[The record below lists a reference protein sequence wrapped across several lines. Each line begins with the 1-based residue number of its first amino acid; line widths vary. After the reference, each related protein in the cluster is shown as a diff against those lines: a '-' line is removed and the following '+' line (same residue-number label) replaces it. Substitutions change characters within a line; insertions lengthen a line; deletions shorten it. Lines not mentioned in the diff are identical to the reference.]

1 MSSTDKTTALV
12 PAYLPSLALFGST
25 GGCLLSTLLRLL
37 NTPSPTGTLNP
48 PQHVSVL
55 VRSTSKLETLLT
67 TKGVPKETISAR
79 LRIVEGDILTDF
91 DKVVETITLPPDNI
105 QSKNKRFVDVVLFGI
120 GGYPRAT
127 FVPPFI
133 KLDNPTI
140 CQDGMSAVLNAL
152 QQPPAHSYH
161 SEPAINKPLVLAIS
175 STGLYRGG
183 EDDPRDLYIPML
195 IMYKCLL
202 GGPHKD
208 KIAMEDVLTAA
219 AGSDVNSDAK
229 SNPLCDYIV
238 VRGALFNDQ
247 PAEAKPLRAGYPKR
261 VPGVGEGVKWGDV
274 AGPAIGCGVSREDV
288 GRWVWEEVASGR
300 TGWNEQ
306 GEYVGEWKGKKVT
319 LTN

>member
-1 MSSTDKTTALV
+1 MSSTDKTPTPLA
-12 PAYLPSLALFGST
+12 PAYLPSVALFGST
-25 GGCLLSTLLRLL
+25 GGCLLSTIVRLL
-37 NTPSPTGTLNP
+37 NSPPPSGGP
-48 PQHVSVL
+48 PQHISVL
-55 VRSTSKLETLLT
+55 VRSASKLETLLT
-67 TKGVPKETISAR
+67 TKGVPKETVSSR

-91 DKVVETITLPPDNI
+91 DKVVETITLPPDTIHNND
-105 QSKNKRFVDVVLFGI
+105 KTFVDVILFGI

-127 FVPPFI
+127 IIPPFF

-140 CQDGMSAVLNAL
+140 CQDAMSSVLNAL
-152 QQPPAHSYH
+152 RQLPAYH
-161 SEPAINKPLVLAIS
+161 SDSTMNNKPLILAIS

-195 IMYKCLL
+195 MMYRCLL
-202 GGPHKD
+202 SGPHND
-208 KIAMEDVLTAA
+208 KIAMEDLLTAA
-219 AGSDVNSDAK
+219 AVSDLNSDAK

-288 GRWVWEEVASGR
+288 GRWIWEEVASG
-300 TGWNEQ
+300 TAGWNEQ

>member
-1 MSSTDKTTALV
+1 MSSTDKTPALA
-12 PAYLPSLALFGST
+12 PTYLPSVALFGST
-25 GGCLLSTLLRLL
+25 GGCLLSTIVRLL
-37 NTPSPTGTLNP
+37 NTPPLSSNP

-55 VRSTSKLETLLT
+55 VRSASKLETLLT
-67 TKGVPKETISAR
+67 TKGVPEETISTR

-105 QSKNKRFVDVVLFGI
+105 HSKNKRFVDVILFGI

-127 FVPPFI
+127 IVPPFFT
-133 KLDNPTI
+133 LDNPTI

-152 QQPPAHSYH
+152 RQSPTNH
-161 SEPAINKPLVLAIS
+161 SESAINNKPLILAIS
-175 STGLYRGG
+175 STGIYRGG

-195 IMYKCLL
+195 MMYKCLL

-229 SNPLCDYIV
+229 NNPLCDYLV

-300 TGWNEQ
+300 AGWNEQ

>member
-1 MSSTDKTTALV
+1 MSSTDKTPALAPV
-12 PAYLPSLALFGST
+12 YLPSVALFGAT
-25 GGCLLSTLLRLL
+25 GGCLLSTLVRLL
-37 NTPSPTGTLNP
+37 NTPPPSGNS

-55 VRSTSKLETLLT
+55 ARSTSKLETFLT
-67 TKGVPKETISAR
+67 TKGVPKETIATR
-79 LRIVEGDILTDF
+79 LRIVEGDILTNF
-91 DKVVETITLPPDNI
+91 DKVVETITLPPNI
-105 QSKNKRFVDVVLFGI
+105 HSEDKRFVDVILFGI

-127 FVPPFI
+127 IIPPFFT
-133 KLDNPTI
+133 LDNPTI

-152 QQPPAHSYH
+152 RQSPTHY
-161 SEPAINKPLVLAIS
+161 SESTINNKPLILAIS
-175 STGLYRGG
+175 STGVYRGG
-183 EDDPRDLYIPML
+183 EDDPRDIYIPML
-195 IMYKCLL
+195 MIYKCFLS
-202 GGPHKD
+202 GPHKD

-219 AGSDVNSDAK
+219 ADSDVNSDAK
-229 SNPLCDYIV
+229 SNPLCDYLV

-300 TGWNEQ
+300 AGWNEE
-306 GEYVGEWKGKKVT
+306 GDYVGEWKGKKVT